1 MASEPVPSRDVG
13 NRTSRV
19 DQPVMVTF
27 RSLLNAVI
35 DIILVVLGVVDGVY
49 HPTVLLATPRYLNRG
64 RWRRTW

>member
-19 DQPVMVTF
+19 DQPVMVMF
-27 RSLLNAVI
+27 RSLLKAVM

-49 HPTVLLATPRYLNRG
+49 LFDVVACYPALFKRG
-64 RWRRTW
+64 TWRRTW